1 MNENEMTEPIS
12 PVLNE
17 ETETEEMLSESVSDE
32 LRVLSSHPLYERF
45 AKGKSGD
52 EKEILTDFREMLA
65 LMDEKKE
72 KRDAAIGAMM
82 TPPARSAVPDVALSE
97 RQKTIARAA
106 GMTYQEYYELY
117 GAVKGLR

>member
-1 MNENEMTEPIS
+1 MNEKEMTAE
-12 PVLNE
+12 VLEVPKE
-17 ETETEEMLSESVSDE
+17 EGTAVIPSESMSEE
-32 LRVLSSHPLYERF
+32 LQALSSHPLYERF
-45 AKGKSGD
+45 AKGKSGS
-52 EKEILTDFREMLA
+52 ETQILTDFREMLA

-72 KRDAAIGAMM
+72 NRDAAIGAMM